1 MTFDKIVGGIMGM
14 YQMISV
20 ANVVVTGQQCSSAN
34 NFKIRTGDLQQVV
47 SFFTPMD
54 AACNHSSCYI
64 SVPRPQLSSASRL
77 VLMTDSFG
85 CLPPTNPFPPF
96 VSPSIIAFLV
106 QQFASTTLQLAL

>member
-47 SFFTPMD
+47 SFFTPID
-54 AACNHSSCYI
+54 AACDHSSCYI
-64 SVPRPQLSSASRL
+64 SVPRPELSSASRL

-85 CLPPTNPFPPF
+85 CLPQPIHFLPLCYPP
-96 VSPSIIAFLV
+96 
-106 QQFASTTLQLAL
+106 